1 MKQNEKNIL
10 LPSPVFAKQATEFCL
25 PAGKAFVNGEITSDV
40 EGLLDITRQSGKI
53 TDVAIAVNA
62 SGLDNAQT
70 LSMEVDVYLDGV
82 TCLTTKPK
90 ITYTSGEAS
99 QQMSTAVSGEY
110 TDITCAVLDTDA
122 VEFAENTLV
131 SFQANLTRTASPTTE
146 MEGLCVFVKY
156 EPFL

>member
-10 LPSPVFAKQATEFCL
+10 LPSPTFAKQATEFGL
-25 PAGKAFVNGEITSDV
+25 PAAKAFVNGEITADV
-40 EGLLDITRQSGKI
+40 NGLFDITRQAGKI

-62 SGLDNAQT
+62 SGLDNANPLT
-70 LSMEVDVYLDGV
+70 MEVDVYLDGV

-99 QQMSTAVSGEY
+99 QQISTAISGEY
-110 TDITCAVLDTDA
+110 TDIVCAVLDTDA
-122 VEFAENTLV
+122 VDFSENTIV
-131 SFQANLTRTASPTTE
+131 SFQANLTRTGSPGTE